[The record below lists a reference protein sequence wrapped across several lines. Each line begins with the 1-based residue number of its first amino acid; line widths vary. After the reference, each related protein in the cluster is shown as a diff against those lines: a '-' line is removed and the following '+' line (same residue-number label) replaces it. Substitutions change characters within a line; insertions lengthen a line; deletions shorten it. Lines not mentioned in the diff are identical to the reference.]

1 MKKRT
6 KRINKGVYYKSA
18 MVKKDGKIIWRAVEM
33 PRGLVLK
40 ESFFE
45 EDVKKIVKFQNK
57 NKTFGIFGF
66 PNFFD
71 CRTSKERMLDK
82 GKSNYGR

>member
-1 MKKRT
+1 MRKKIK

-57 NKTFGIFGF
+57 NKTFGKFGF
-66 PNFFD
+66 PSCFD
-71 CRTSKERMLDK
+71 RRSDEEISNSKK
-82 GKSNYGR
+82 